1 MARAFSSDIFSFN
14 GFVVVSNDFEY
25 ALERIK
31 ESFNGVV
38 FVFPKPFKEQKD
50 LLVEDVEELIE
61 SAYLTGEESRL
72 FVIKSENYSTIV
84 QNKLLK
90 LLEEPPHGVKFAI
103 LVDSKAALLPTVR
116 SRLCECEIKTKKIAQ
131 DISIDFAK
139 LNASIVFETLKSC
152 ESLNKEEAKAYL
164 YMLLDAYKRLPKKKE
179 PHKNTQ
185 KLEIFDTA
193 FKLLSLNTPPRVVFG
208 AVFAKLT
215 AK

>member
-1 MARAFSSDIFSFN
+1 LAKAFSSDIFSSN
-14 GFVVVSNDFEY
+14 GFVVVSNDFEH
-25 ALERIK
+25 AMGVIK
-31 ESFNGVV
+31 ESFAGSVHI
-38 FVFPKPFKEQKD
+38 FPKPFKEQKD
-50 LLVEDVEELIE
+50 LLTEDVEELME
-61 SAYLTGEESRL
+61 SAYLTGEEQRL
-72 FVIKSENYSTIV
+72 FVIKSENYSTVV

-90 LLEEPPHGVKFAI
+90 LLEEPPHGVKFCLFVA
-103 LVDSKAALLPTVR
+103 SKAALLPTVR
-116 SRLCECEIKTKKIAQ
+116 SRLSECEIKTKKIAQ
-131 DISIDFAK
+131 DISIDFSK
-139 LNASIVFETLKSC
+139 LNAQVVFDTLKGC

-164 YMLLDAYKRLPKKKE
+164 YMLLDAYKRTTQKKE